1 MYRFCSRL
9 FSAVLLLSA
18 IVLLALPSASR
29 AAIEDLIVET
39 GCGSPGVPYY
49 TGIVNPAK
57 DTYGVYVKLGKIGQT
72 ATVSGY
78 VRFDD
83 GSTSCGDI
91 GTVEASGSEWRKLG
105 SYTDM
110 DGEAQ
115 TVLQLSSVVL
125 EDVPNANRPSL
136 MLVSQTNPVCEPKLQ
151 CETIYAGQ
159 KVYIS
164 PTSQPTNDYALNI
177 IEAKSLDGDTVKKV
191 EYYADNERL
200 YETKQLE
207 AFNTSLSPNYAN
219 KLYRVIYFNSGQKAI
234 SEQDAPGPHMDSPWI
249 FVVRTFEKYQQIVL
263 ILLGVVVLLALIYG
277 ARAIVRVRNQRHM
290 WRVAHGLKQEK
301 AEKMLSARR
310 IAFNTTRDRFIA
322 VAEKASLVV
331 GVSMIIVLVL
341 SMSIIQIGTVSGH
354 SMDTTFQDGQR
365 IFINKL
371 PVTFA
376 NLNGTAY
383 LPKRGEVVV
392 AYPNFGTNL
401 ADDKISNE
409 ETIIKRVLGL
419 PGERV
424 VVDNGKLII
433 YSNEK
438 KNGFDPTVGAT
449 WATHIQADDNTD
461 YIDVTLDKNEIFL
474 CGDNRPE
481 SIDSRFNGPIATS
494 QIIGVVTGY

>member
-1 MYRFCSRL
+1 MYRFTPFR
-9 FSAVLLLSA
+9 VGTLLLFCAVFS
-18 IVLLALPSASR
+18 LFFSPLAHAN
-29 AAIEDLIVET
+29 IDDLIVET
-39 GCGSPGVPYY
+39 GCGAPDVPYY
-49 TGIVNPAK
+49 TGVVNPAN
-57 DTYGVYVKLGKIGQT
+57 DTYDVYVKLGKVGQT
-72 ATVSGY
+72 ASVSGY

-83 GSTSCGDI
+83 GSTTCGDI
-91 GTVEASGSEWRKLG
+91 GSVEASGSEWRKLG
-105 SYTDM
+105 SYADI

-115 TVLQLSSVVL
+115 TILQLSSTVL
-125 EDVPNANRPSL
+125 EDIPNANRPTL

-151 CETIYAGQ
+151 CETTYAGQ

-177 IEAKSLDGDTVKKV
+177 IEAKSLAGDTVKKV

-219 KLYRVIYFNSGQKAI
+219 KLYRVIYLDSGQKAI
-234 SEQDAPGPHMDSPWI
+234 SEQDAPGPHMDSLWI

-263 ILLGVVVLLALIYG
+263 ILLGVIALLGLIYG
-277 ARAIVRVRNQRHM
+277 ARAIVQARARRHM
-290 WRVAHGLKQEK
+290 WRVAHGLEQEK
-301 AEKMLSARR
+301 AEKMLSARQV
-310 IAFNTTRDRFIA
+310 AFNTTRDRVIV

-331 GVSMIIVLVL
+331 GAAMIIVLVL

-354 SMDTTFQDGQR
+354 SMDTTFQDGQK

-424 VVDNGKLII
+424 VVDHGKLTV
-433 YSNEK
+433 YNNDN
-438 KNGFDPTVGAT
+438 KNGFDPTVGVS
-449 WATHIQADDNTD
+449 WAAHIQSDDSTD
-461 YIDVTLDKNEIFL
+461 YIDVTLDKNQIFL
-474 CGDNRPE
+474 CGDNRPV

-494 QIIGVVTGY
+494 QIVGIVN